1 MITYFPTPYP
11 DELLYSL
18 FARYYAK
25 TGYLAYIYAAE
36 DLYVNRNTR
45 PDAEFLNELTDEVKN
60 ILTGNMSMED
70 LIQMHTMFPYYGRF
84 LKQDRR
90 QKAFDALV
98 STKGNYHY
106 LLAIPNRGIGQ
117 LRYCPL
123 CVAEDR
129 NKYGETYWHRM
140 HQMQGVDVCP
150 EHLCKLMS
158 SNVTTR
164 SRQSPCLTT
173 AEEEIDLAK
182 KKLEPASIIEEK
194 IARYVL
200 SVFQSPVNMDC
211 NTPIGNFLHSR
222 MANTKYLSA
231 RGERRNMSLIYSELS
246 EYYKDLTNNPI
257 KEPEYL
263 KKIFTSQRPN
273 TYDICLVAMFLGI
286 PACDLVNMNL
296 PRKTQYQLFDERIIQ
311 LHNAGLKY
319 TEIAK
324 KLNASYD
331 IVKAI
336 GEGRY

>member
-1 MITYFPTPYP
+1 MITYFPKPYP

-60 ILTGNMSMED
+60 ILTRSVSMED

-84 LKQDRR
+84 LKYERR
-90 QKAFDALV
+90 QKAFDALA

-106 LLAIPNRGIGQ
+106 LLAIPNRGIGL
-117 LRYCPL
+117 LRYCPM
-123 CVAEDR
+123 CAAEDR

-140 HQMQGVDVCP
+140 HQMQGVDICP
-150 EHLCKLMS
+150 EHLCKLVN

-164 SRQSPCLTT
+164 SRQSPNLIT
-173 AEEEIDLAK
+173 AEEVDLTNEIL
-182 KKLEPASIIEEK
+182 LSVNIIEEK
-194 IARYVL
+194 TARYVL
-200 SVFQSPVNMDC
+200 SVFQAPVNMDC
-211 NTPIGNFLHSR
+211 KTPIGNFLHSR
-222 MANTKYLSA
+222 MANTKYLSV
-231 RGERRNMSLIYSELS
+231 RGERRNMSLIYSEFS
-246 EYYKDLTNNPI
+246 EYYKGLTNNPV
-257 KEPEYL
+257 KEPDYL

-273 TYDICLVAMFLGI
+273 TYDICLIAMFLDI
-286 PACDLVNMNL
+286 PACDLVNMKL
-296 PRKTQYQLFDERIIQ
+296 PQKTQHQLFDKRIIQ
-311 LHNAGLKY
+311 LHNKGLKY

-324 KLNASYD
+324 QLNASYD